1 MTRRDL
7 IKSLGFIGFTLM
19 GSSLSF
25 GSLLNSISFREGAR
39 SLNLYALNTG
49 ESIKTVYWIDG
60 VYIQGAL
67 KEIDYLLRDHRS
79 GQVTQI
85 DTNLLDLLYLITSLS
100 EKERIVVISGYRA
113 PSTNEYLRKRKR
125 GIARE
130 SYHTLGKAVDIRIEG
145 MPLTALRDLAIGLRA
160 GGVGYYPKSGFVH
173 LDTGTF
179 RYW

>member
-1 MTRRDL
+1 MTRREL

-79 GQVTQI
+79 GQVTKI
-85 DTNLLDLLYLITSLS
+85 DTNLL
-100 EKERIVVISGYRA
+100 
-113 PSTNEYLRKRKR
+113 
-125 GIARE
+125 
-130 SYHTLGKAVDIRIEG
+130 
-145 MPLTALRDLAIGLRA
+145 
-160 GGVGYYPKSGFVH
+160 
-173 LDTGTF
+173 
-179 RYW
+179 